1 MRWTVKEQS
10 LTKGTEKRKRKS
22 VSCRLILM
30 KRKRVLYLFGL
41 PNVPF
46 IKGLYAPPFSPP
58 RADSPSYYR
67 ISKRSQTITTETSLV
82 ELSDALALIGAQG
95 DFETLTLMDG
105 AGLAFDASPAP
116 ATLDLFVLRHPLAP
130 LCAPASCELPEPS
143 SGALFPLLPNRVSS
157 DRNRD

>member
-1 MRWTVKEQS
+1 MRWIAKERS
-10 LTKGTEKRKRKS
+10 LTTGTEKRKRKS
-22 VSCRLILM
+22 VSYRLILM
-30 KRKRVLYLFGL
+30 KRKRVLRLFGL

-46 IKGLYAPPFSPP
+46 INGLYAPPFFPP
-58 RADSPSYYR
+58 RADSPLYYR
-67 ISKRSQTITTETSLV
+67 IPKHPQAITAEASLV

-95 DFETLTLMDG
+95 DLEALTLMDG
-105 AGLAFDASPAP
+105 AGLAFDASPTP

-130 LCAPASCELPEPS
+130 LHAPASCELPGPS